1 MTIPWGHFGGQ
12 VVIGEV
18 IAGILRGAMR
28 GGDLDRVFRDNYRRP
43 RQRADIDFGGWPR
56 GPSWPSPWSG
66 GGTGSRGG
74 FGTGGGGVAGVPAGA
89 SESRRLD
96 GGKRRTMG
104 A

>member
-1 MTIPWGHFGGQ
+1 

-43 RQRADIDFGGWPR
+43 RQRADIDFGWPT
-56 GPSWPSPWSG
+56 GPSWPSPWGG

-74 FGTGGGGVAGVPAGA
+74 FGTGGGGGW
-89 SESRRLD
+89 RT
-96 GGKRRTMG
+96 GGSF
-104 A
+104 